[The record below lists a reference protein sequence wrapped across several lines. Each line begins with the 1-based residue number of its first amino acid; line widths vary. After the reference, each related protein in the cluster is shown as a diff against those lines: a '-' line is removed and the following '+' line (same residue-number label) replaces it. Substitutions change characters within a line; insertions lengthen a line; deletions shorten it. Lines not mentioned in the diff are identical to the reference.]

1 MLVKF
6 ESKVGGFSMFGD
18 IAVALLKLMG
28 HSGTVPGAIL
38 SQDIPAALGQLRSA
52 LHAQPETP
60 ETDESDGEEKHEK
73 PEPRVSIHK
82 RAVPLI
88 DLLTRSAQAG
98 SDVMW
103 R

>member
-1 MLVKF
+1 MLVRF
-6 ESKVGGFSMFGD
+6 ESKVGAFSMFGD
-18 IAVALLKLMG
+18 IAVTLLKLMG

-60 ETDESDGEEKHEK
+60 ETDESDGEEKHE
-73 PEPRVSIHK
+73 PRVSIHK

-88 DLLTRSAQAG
+88 DLLTRSAQVG